1 MSALFQDVKFGL
13 RMLAKNP
20 GFTAVAI
27 VTLALGIGAN
37 TAIFGLIDAILLRP
51 LPVSNPRGL
60 VELWTV
66 VPNHENFLF
75 SFPMASEIARDSQ
88 LFSSVALWSCPPVP
102 LEVNG
107 ASALGALGMV
117 TQDYFRTLGVRPLIG
132 RLFGPE
138 EFKAGAGTPGNLV
151 VIGYGFWQARY
162 GGSFDVLGKTLKI
175 NGYPHTIIGVTPEGF
190 FGLMVGVSMDVWAP
204 LAPPRTSEEALRS
217 RQNQGYWL
225 TARLQP
231 GVSVAMARA
240 EMETLWPRVLQ
251 LTIPYQLNTEQRDQ
265 FLKQRIRVE
274 PAAAGFPATSL
285 LQFERPIWVLMA
297 GAGLLLLIACIN
309 LASLLVAWAAN
320 RVHEMGI
327 RVALGATRWRLT
339 QQVMIEGALLS
350 MGGAIWVCR
359 SPMERG
365 GMLVRFVWTGLI
377 PVALNLRP
385 DWRILLF
392 TIVAACLTGILFSL
406 LPAWQAWRQ
415 DPANLMRKP
424 GRIVEQRWW
433 SMESW
438 QGTDRGASGDS
449 R

>member
-1 MSALFQDVKFGL
+1 MAGCTDARKSMSALFQDVKFGL

-51 LPVSNPRGL
+51 LPVSNPGGL

-66 VPNHENFLF
+66 VPNHENSLF
-75 SFPMASEIARDSQ
+75 SFPMASEIARDSK

-107 ASALGALGMV
+107 ESALGALGMV

-162 GGSFDVLGKTLKI
+162 GGSPDVLGKTLKI

-204 LAPPRTSEEALRS
+204 LAPPRTSEEAFRS

-251 LTIPYQLNTEQRDQ
+251 LTIPDQLNTEQRDQ

-327 RVALGATRWRLT
+327 RVALGATR
-339 QQVMIEGALLS
+339 
-350 MGGAIWVCR
+350 GG
-359 SPMERG
+359 SH
-365 GMLVRFVWTGLI
+365 
-377 PVALNLRP
+377 NK
-385 DWRILLF
+385 
-392 TIVAACLTGILFSL
+392 S
-406 LPAWQAWRQ
+406 
-415 DPANLMRKP
+415 
-424 GRIVEQRWW
+424 
-433 SMESW
+433 
-438 QGTDRGASGDS
+438 
-449 R
+449 